1 MGLDMYLEKLP
12 RNKTME
18 ELEAESEEAW
28 KKGLDYRR
36 KNIRDV
42 RRVGYW
48 RKVNRLHGFVVDTFA
63 GGVDECQEIELSR
76 ADVETIFCRCVDAA
90 NVLSG
95 KRLVCQKEVGRKGYD
110 PVFEDDTS
118 VEPIVIDFRC
128 GYRKY
133 SDALCDKAKDRYW
146 KVEDC
151 VREKLDAILPL
162 KRGFFFG
169 SYEYDVWYV
178 YDLCQTISTLANIL
192 EGWDDNYRYVYQAS
206 W

>member
-12 RNKTME
+12 RNKTRE
-18 ELEAESEEAW
+18 ELEAESDEAW
-28 KKGLDYRR
+28 EKGLGYWR

-42 RRVGYW
+42 REVGYW
-48 RKVNRLHGFVVDTFA
+48 RKVNWLHGFIVDTFA
-63 GGVDECQEIELSR
+63 DGVDKCQEIELSR
-76 ADVETIFCRCVDAA
+76 ADVETIFCHCVDAA

-95 KRLVCQKEVGRKGYD
+95 KRLVCQKVVGRKGYN

-118 VEPIVIDFRC
+118 VEPIVIDFKC
-128 GYRKY
+128 GYRAY
-133 SDALCDKAKDRYW
+133 SEGLWDKTRDRYW

-151 VREKLDAILPL
+151 VKEKLNAMLPP

-169 SYEYDVWYV
+169 TYEYDMWYV
-178 YDLCQTISTLANIL
+178 CDLCQTISTLASIL
-192 EGWDDNYRYVYQAS
+192 EGWDDNCRYVYQAS